1 MMKSRTLLQL
11 VRRGE
16 YQRGWLRPDA
26 IAGLTVAAMLVPQA
40 MAYAELGGLPPSAG
54 FRAALVALPI
64 YVLLGTSRHL
74 GIGPEPGTAIL
85 AAAAAAALSRGD
97 PARYA
102 ALMATIAVLVGVIA
116 LIGAVVRLGF
126 LADMLSKPVLVGYMA
141 GVGITLL
148 TSQLRPLTGIAIN
161 ADNPFVRLG
170 QFVTGLDQVDPT
182 TVSIGLVSLA
192 MILLLRWQR
201 PTWPGALIGLTVS
214 TLAVVL
220 FDLNAD
226 VVGDIQAAFPAF
238 DIPNVSWVDVRSLVP
253 AAAGVALIAY
263 TDNILTA
270 RSISS
275 KQGYQIDADRELL
288 ALGAMNV
295 AGGLAGGFP
304 MSSSASR
311 SFVPATIG
319 SKSQASSLVTFGVV
333 IVVLL
338 VGRPLLA
345 EIPQAALAA
354 VIVAAAIAVI
364 DVQGFRR
371 LAALSRTETAL
382 AVITC
387 LAVIGIDLLVGVV
400 VAVAL
405 SVLLTLGRAA
415 RPHDAV
421 LGAGDGLDGWIDL
434 SDERATPLLGLLVYR
449 FDAPL
454 FFANGEYFRERVIT
468 ALETNPGEET
478 SIVLDMEGI
487 GSIDTTAIEQFAG
500 LVEQLQASGMT
511 VSLARPNQRVTTAL
525 RLAGVIE
532 LLGVENI
539 YPTINAAVIAHQH
552 RTEN

>member
-1 MMKSRTLLQL
+1 MESRTLLQL

-16 YQRGWLRPDA
+16 YQRGWLRTDA

-85 AAAAAAALSRGD
+85 AAAAAAALSRDD

-102 ALMATIAVLVGVIA
+102 ALMATIAVLVGVIS

-126 LADMLSKPVLVGYMA
+126 LADMLSKPVLVGYMT

-192 MILLLRWQR
+192 MILLLRWRR

-226 VVGDIQAAFPAF
+226 VVGDIEAAFPAF

-319 SKSQASSLVTFGVV
+319 SKSQASSLVSFGVV

-338 VGRPLLA
+338 VGRQLLA

-434 SDERATPLLGLLVYR
+434 SDERATPLLGLLMYR

-500 LVEQLQASGMT
+500 LVEQLQTSGMT

-532 LLGVENI
+532 LLGVEHI